1 MIWEKELETVDL
13 LLKSYGYKA
22 KDMELGVRAYTN
34 SFSNHITIIKGEYH
48 NKEIWHAYKELPPVH
63 ESKYIGSTI
72 SELKEYV
79 SKT

>member
-1 MIWEKELETVDL
+1 MGKELETVDL

-48 NKEIWHAYKELPPVH
+48 NKEI
-63 ESKYIGSTI
+63 
-72 SELKEYV
+72 
-79 SKT
+79 